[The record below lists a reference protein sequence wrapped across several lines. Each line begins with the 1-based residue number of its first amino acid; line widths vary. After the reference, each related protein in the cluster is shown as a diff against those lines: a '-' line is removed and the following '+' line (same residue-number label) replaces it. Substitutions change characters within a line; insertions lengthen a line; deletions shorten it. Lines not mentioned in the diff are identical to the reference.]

1 MSKRINDKGIKI
13 NGAKFKELLETTS
26 GKTLKEISLENGF
39 SDSFLRMVV
48 KSGKAT
54 PTAQAVARL
63 YGIEPSAYEV
73 KEVALDPKEDK
84 GQISIE
90 DLAAYTVSSVIKEA
104 VFVSGR
110 NEFKAIVKEAICELI
125 HRDDLKELVKE
136 AISEALSPCI
146 RVTGVEYDPISMRFK
161 LFVNKEDIR

>member
-1 MSKRINDKGIKI
+1 MSKRINDKCIKI

-54 PTAQAVARL
+54 PTAQAVAKL

-73 KEVALDPKEDK
+73 KEAAPETPKQLSIDDLNSISADAL
-84 GQISIE
+84 
-90 DLAAYTVSSVIKEA
+90 
-104 VFVSGR
+104 
-110 NEFKAIVKEAICELI
+110 KAIVKEAVREFIASMPCALVRGVTYDPLTKKFKLYVYEE
-125 HRDDLKELVKE
+125 DLK
-136 AISEALSPCI
+136 
-146 RVTGVEYDPISMRFK
+146 
-161 LFVNKEDIR
+161 

>member
-73 KEVALDPKEDK
+73 KEAAPEEDK

-110 NEFKAIVKEAICELI
+110 NEFKAIVKEAIFEILNEREAI
-125 HRDDLKELVKE
+125 IRRNTDGVAYIQLHKIRAEDLK
-136 AISEALSPCI
+136 
-146 RVTGVEYDPISMRFK
+146 
-161 LFVNKEDIR
+161 

>member
-73 KEVALDPKEDK
+73 KEAAPEEDK

-110 NEFKAIVKEAICELI
+110 NEFKAIVKEAIFEILNEREAI
-125 HRDDLKELVKE
+125 IRRNTDGVAYIQLRKIRAEDLK
-136 AISEALSPCI
+136 
-146 RVTGVEYDPISMRFK
+146 
-161 LFVNKEDIR
+161 

>member
-54 PTAQAVARL
+54 PTAQAVAKL

-73 KEVALDPKEDK
+73 NESAPEEDK

-104 VFVSGR
+104 VFISGR
-110 NEFKAIVKEAICELI
+110 NEFKAIVKEAII
-125 HRDDLKELVKE
+125 E
-136 AISEALSPCI
+136 AINDCDL
-146 RVTGVEYDPISMRFK
+146 RVDSLGRIYTK
-161 LFVNKEDIR
+161 